1 MEKSFARQKSP
12 DKSSVAKKMDRLNQ
26 SAIEGG
32 QDSSPNNNGMEE
44 ITGGQGRK
52 YLELYDDALQR
63 LARKDHVYAYSIE
76 RECTFK
82 PKFVSKEPRN

>member
-1 MEKSFARQKSP
+1 MEKSFARFKSP
-12 DKSSVAKKMDRLNQ
+12 DRSTVANKMQKLNQ

-32 QDSSPNNNGMEE
+32 RDFSPTTNGLDV
-44 ITGGQGRK
+44 IPDQGRK
-52 YLELYDDALQR
+52 FLELYDDALQR

-82 PKFVSKEPRN
+82 PKFVSREPKH